1 MKWMKLCITTT
12 SFLVVMNGRPQGG
25 WIQPHRG
32 VQQGCPLAP
41 LLFILAVDTL
51 AFFTTKLCSQG
62 FLTGYQVASSPGGIP
77 LLQYVDDTTFFM
89 MEIFSDFSR
98 LQLNRAKSTLVG
110 FDLFMLELI
119 QYADILGTPIG
130 TLPIRYLGLQL
141 TERRLQAP
149 DWQPILEMVEARLR
163 GWQARLISQGG
174 RLILLKVVL
183 SAIPIYFMSVFRMP
197 SGVR

>member
-1 MKWMKLCITTT
+1 
-12 SFLVVMNGRPQGG
+12 
-25 WIQPHRG
+25 
-32 VQQGCPLAP
+32 
-41 LLFILAVDTL
+41 
-51 AFFTTKLCSQG
+51 
-62 FLTGYQVASSPGGIP
+62 
-77 LLQYVDDTTFFM
+77 

-110 FDLFMLELI
+110 FDLFTLELI
-119 QYADILGTPIG
+119 QCAGILGTPIG

-149 DWQPILEMVEARLR
+149 DWQPILEMVEARLG

-183 SAIPIYFMSVFRMP
+183 FAIPIYFMSVFRMP